1 MQTRSYYFFL
11 LSILLTFPSTQHIL
25 NININLLYQFT
36 HIENLPGGNKG
47 ANKIAFPVSTSI
59 AP

>member
-1 MQTRSYYFFL
+1 MQTRSYFLFL
-11 LSILLTFPSTQHIL
+11 LSMLLTFPSTQHIL
-25 NININLLYQFT
+25 NIDLNLLYEFT
-36 HIENLPGGNKG
+36 QKEFKPGGNKG